1 MLITILVGLV
11 AGIIGK
17 FIMPG
22 KDPGGI
28 IVTALIGIAGA
39 ILGRKIGEILEIT
52 NTAGKSFDLASMG
65 LSIVGVVI
73 LLLIYRLIF
82 KKKK

>member
-28 IVTALIGIAGA
+28 IITALLGIGGA
-39 ILGRKIGEILEIT
+39 VVGRYLGNLLNIT
-52 NTAGKSFDLASMG
+52 NTAGKSFDLTSMA
-65 LSIVGVVI
+65 LSIGGVII

-82 KKKK
+82 RKK